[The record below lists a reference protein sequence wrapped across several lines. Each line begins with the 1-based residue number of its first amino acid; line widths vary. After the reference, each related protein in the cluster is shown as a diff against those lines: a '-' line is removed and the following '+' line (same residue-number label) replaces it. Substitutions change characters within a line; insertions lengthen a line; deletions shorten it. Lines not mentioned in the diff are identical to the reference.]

1 MSTIT
6 LTFSECVENST
17 GMEHIGDTCDSGFN
31 ENDIY
36 KAIDY
41 CKKHKIEYALY
52 DLSNLALPNW
62 DVDDECCLLLIMK
75 NFVDYEKSRQMFDML
90 SQLNWDSKYFDVRR
104 NKVLNKHARHNLCF
118 ANYYSEPNYENRMGR
133 VYDMGDLPELFM
145 LKEKIKDM
153 TDLDL
158 FCEGNYYYDLRKCGI
173 GWHGDGERKKNV
185 GVRFGDTL
193 DLHFRWYYMNQIV
206 SDIFTVTL
214 NSGDAYIM
222 GDKTI
227 GNDWKRRNIHTLR
240 HACGKQSGI

>member
-17 GMEHIGDTCDSGFN
+17 GMEHIGDTSDSGFKK
-31 ENDIY
+31 NDIY
-36 KAIDY
+36 KAINY
-41 CKKHKIEYALY
+41 CKTHNIKHNLY
-52 DLSNLALPNW
+52 DLSKLIPPGL
-62 DVDDECCLLLIMK
+62 VDNECCLFLVMK
-75 NFVDYEKSRQMFDML
+75 QFINHEKSKQMFDML

-118 ANYYSEPNYENRMGR
+118 ANYNSEPDYENRMGR
-133 VYDMGDLPELFM
+133 VYNMSNIPDLFV
-145 LKEKIKDM
+145 LKEQIKDM
-153 TDLDL
+153 INLDL

-206 SDIFTVTL
+206 SNTLTVTL

-227 GNDWKRRNIHTLR
+227 GNDWKKRNIYTLR

>member
-17 GMEHIGDTCDSGFN
+17 GMEHIGDTSNMGFKK
-31 ENDIY
+31 NDIY
-36 KAIDY
+36 KAINY
-41 CKKHKIEYALY
+41 CKTHNIEYTLY
-52 DLSNLALPNW
+52 DLSKIIPPGAING
-62 DVDDECCLLLIMK
+62 DCCLFLVMK
-75 NFVDYEKSRQMFDML
+75 QFINNEKSKQMFDML

-118 ANYYSEPNYENRMGR
+118 ANYNSEPDYENRMGR
-133 VYDMGDLPELFM
+133 VYNMGDIPELFE
-145 LKEKIKDM
+145 LKEQIKDM
-153 TDLDL
+153 IGLDF

-206 SDIFTVTL
+206 SDILTVTL

-227 GNDWKRRNIHTLR
+227 GNDWKKRTIYTLR